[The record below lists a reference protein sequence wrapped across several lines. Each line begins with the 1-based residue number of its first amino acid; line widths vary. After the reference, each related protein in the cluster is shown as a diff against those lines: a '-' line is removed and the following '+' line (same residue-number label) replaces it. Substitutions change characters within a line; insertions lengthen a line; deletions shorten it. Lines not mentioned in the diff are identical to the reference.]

1 MSNNEWMIRM
11 AIEIRPLIAA
21 DKSEWLVLWKG
32 YLTYYEADVSDE
44 VTETTWQRLLDKDFG
59 IEGLCATDENG
70 KLLGLVHFL
79 YHPVTW
85 SIAPRCYLEDLFTS
99 KDARGK
105 GVGRALIK
113 AVYDAA
119 DEHGTDQ
126 VYWLTQ
132 DFNKTART
140 LYDKVANK
148 TPFIKYAR

>member
-1 MSNNEWMIRM
+1 MSNNEWMNTMSIK
-11 AIEIRPLIAA
+11 IRPLETA
-21 DKSEWLVLWKG
+21 DNAEWLLLWKG
-32 YLTYYEADVSDE
+32 YLEYYKVDIAEE
-44 VTETTWQRLLDKDFG
+44 VTTMTWQRILDKDYG
-59 IEGLCATDENG
+59 IEGLCAIDDNG

-105 GVGRALIK
+105 GVGRALIE
-113 AVYDAA
+113 AVYKAA
-119 DEHGTDQ
+119 DEHGADQ
-126 VYWLTQ
+126 VYWLTE
-132 DFNKTART
+132 DFNKTAQL